1 LEVNFLNTDYRE
13 RIAKIEVAL
22 SEVRSDLKN
31 NYDMI
36 NELRQGSVEVSERVS
51 KLEGSMKLLLTIE
64 LAIFVQLLVLI
75 LS

>member
-1 LEVNFLNTDYRE
+1 MNTDYRE